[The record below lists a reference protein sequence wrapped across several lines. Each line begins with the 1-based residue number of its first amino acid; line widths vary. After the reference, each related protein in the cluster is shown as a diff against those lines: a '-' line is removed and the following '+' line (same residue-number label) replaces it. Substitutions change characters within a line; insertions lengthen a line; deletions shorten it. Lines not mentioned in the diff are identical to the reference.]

1 MGSQEHSL
9 KKLHLKSNF
18 FNKINIHGMTY
29 STPGPWT
36 PDVMHISQRGERPLA
51 QEIGVAH

>member
-9 KKLHLKSNF
+9 KKLQSNF

-29 STPGPWT
+29 STPGLWT